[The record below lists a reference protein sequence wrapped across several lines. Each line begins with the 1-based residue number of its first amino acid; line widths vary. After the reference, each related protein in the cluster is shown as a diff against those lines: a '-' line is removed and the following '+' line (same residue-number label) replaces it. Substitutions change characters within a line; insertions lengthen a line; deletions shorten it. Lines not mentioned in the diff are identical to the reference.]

1 VNTVVEPL
9 ITRDKMIETLDR
21 SNCGIVRSRGKEA
34 SVKADEPTNR
44 LERLGKPRKEFGEAE
59 GPQGRASGSERVQCH
74 IRPTERASWHNTA
87 KPGVQFRR

>member
-44 LERLGKPRKEFGEAE
+44 NA
-59 GPQGRASGSERVQCH
+59 
-74 IRPTERASWHNTA
+74 I
-87 KPGVQFRR
+87 